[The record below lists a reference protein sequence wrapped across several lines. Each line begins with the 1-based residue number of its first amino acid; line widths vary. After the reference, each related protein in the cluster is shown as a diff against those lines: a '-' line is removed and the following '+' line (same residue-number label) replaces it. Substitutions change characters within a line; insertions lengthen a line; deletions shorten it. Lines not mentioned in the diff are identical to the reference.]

1 MVVGG
6 SCARER
12 NHSLVLSESLHHF
25 CSVYTQEMHPGVG
38 KLLQQSLTVP
48 IPGRSRM
55 ISWKKKIK
63 IPSLLYD
70 LAFLGTWSQI
80 SFLILLSSLD

>member
-38 KLLQQSLTVP
+38 KLPQQSLTVP

-55 ISWKKKIK
+55 ISWKKKLK
-63 IPSLLYD
+63 SLLFYMIWHFWEHGVK
-70 LAFLGTWSQI
+70 LAF
-80 SFLILLSSLD
+80 